1 MEYVLGVGFACKIYK
16 KNPSIRLFID
26 DILIDEFELDPSY
39 DIKNF
44 SSTKRIVESLI
55 GEIDRN
61 FPKSFIVP
69 IKIKLYTLKPNIHF
83 QQNSTV
89 VFDINNLILLHSFR
103 AFKIAANPE
112 MKKYPTAIL
121 AASVFGRMASS
132 SSFKTTSSLSIT
144 FLAFLVGI
152 ITIQC

>member
-26 DILIDEFELDPSY
+26 DILIDEFELDTSY

-89 VFDINNLILLHSFR
+89 VFDINNLEAIYTNGILTRSTL
-103 AFKIAANPE
+103 ININYNY
-112 MKKYPTAIL
+112 M
-121 AASVFGRMASS
+121 
-132 SSFKTTSSLSIT
+132 
-144 FLAFLVGI
+144 
-152 ITIQC
+152 